1 MGAAEEKSV
10 RIVGL
15 HDKEQRRDYADAS
28 PAERVSVMW
37 QLAVDA
43 WTFMGEAERAQ
54 SPLQR
59 DVVRIKRGGR

>member
-1 MGAAEEKSV
+1 MGDAGETALRV
-10 RIVGL
+10 VGL
-15 HDKEQRRDYADAS
+15 HEREQRRDYADVS

-43 WTFMGEAERAQ
+43 WTFMGKAERAE

-59 DVVRIKRGGR
+59 DVVHIERRGC

>member
-1 MGAAEEKSV
+1 MGSAEDKAL

-15 HDKEQRRDYADAS
+15 HEREQRHDYANAS